1 MAIEYFNAYHS
12 YLKSIE
18 PLNDAERGRLFTALL
33 EYSST
38 GVVPDLR
45 GNERFIFPTMK
56 EQIDRDAKKYED
68 KCQKNRENA
77 LRRQATAGDGKRPPA
92 KGGDGSQGKGKGEG
106 KGKGKGNNIS
116 PLTPSQGETR
126 FGDQLYSAF
135 VSWLAY
141 KEEKRQGYKPEGLKA
156 LITQIRNNAKSYG
169 EEAVAGIIEYSQGN
183 NWQGIAFDRLKGQ
196 QPKPKQPQPPQQA
209 RKSWAQIAAEMEAG
223 V

>member
-12 YLKSIE
+12 YLKSVE

-77 LRRQATAGDGKRPPA
+77 LRRQATAIDGKRPPA
-92 KGGDGSQGKGKGEG
+92 KGGDGSQGKGEG
-106 KGKGKGNNIS
+106 KGKGKGEGNIS
-116 PLTPSQGETR
+116 PLTPSQGETG

-135 VSWLAY
+135 ISWLAY
-141 KEEKRQGYKPEGLKA
+141 KTEKRQGYKPEGLKA
-156 LITQIRNNAKSYG
+156 LITQIRNNAKQHS
-169 EEAVAGIIEYSQGN
+169 EVAVAELIGYCQAN

-196 QPKPKQPQPPQQA
+196 QPKPKQTQQPQQG
-209 RKSWAQIAAEMEAG
+209 RKSWAEIAEEMEAG